1 MGRRLIL
8 WDVDG
13 TLVWTGPATRHAFD
27 RAVSGVLG
35 RAVGDH
41 GVSLGGKTDPQIAME
56 IFAAVGVPNEEAHDR
71 LPDALKAIE
80 TELAAVADALREHGT
95 VLPGV
100 RDLLQ
105 RMADRLDVVQTVLT
119 GNTEVNGRLK
129 VHIFGLDRYLDMDV
143 GAYGS
148 DNADRRELVPVALDK
163 LERRRG
169 IRVEPADAWVIGDTP
184 LDLVCARAGGARC
197 LLVAT
202 GRVTFEELAAAGA
215 EAALPDL
222 SDVEAVERL
231 LLGEPVGS
239 PA

>member
-1 MGRRLIL
+1 MRRRLLL

-13 TLVWTGPATRHAFD
+13 TLVWTGPATREAFD

-35 RAVGDH
+35 RSVGDH

-56 IFAAVGVPNEEAHDR
+56 ILAAAGVSDDDARGH
-71 LPDALKAIE
+71 LPDVLKAVE
-80 TELAAVADALREHGT
+80 AELAAVADALVEHGT

-100 RDLLQ
+100 ADILE
-105 RMADRLDVVQTVLT
+105 RMAGRPEVVQTVLT
-119 GNTEVNGRLK
+119 GNTQVNGRLK
-129 VHIFGLDRYLDMDV
+129 VHLFGLDRFLDLDV

-148 DNADRRELVPVALDK
+148 DDPDRRRLVPVALAK
-163 LERRRG
+163 LQEHRG
-169 IRVEPADAWVIGDTP
+169 IQVDPADVWVIGDTA

-202 GRVTFEELAAAGA
+202 GRVPFEELAAAGA
-215 EAALPDL
+215 DAAMPDL
-222 SDVEAVERL
+222 SQVEAVERVL
-231 LLGEPVGS
+231 LSEPVAS